1 MVKPTFRL
9 SQGQGSGKKEKVMRY
24 IIYGAGG
31 IGGAI
36 GGHLFHRGHEVVLI
50 CRGEQ
55 TTVIQRRGLTLK
67 TPLESLQLPIRAV
80 GHPRELVFSEND
92 VVILTMKSQDTELA
106 LRDLQ
111 RAGGMDAAVVC
122 CQNGVDNERMAA
134 RRFSRVY
141 GMVVW
146 MPTTYLEPGV
156 VLHQAAPVGG
166 ILDAG
171 CYPHGV
177 DALITQVTADISAAG
192 FSAKPDPH
200 IMRWKYTKL
209 LSNLRNALQAI
220 CGLEAAGGEVARA
233 TRQEALACYKA
244 AGIEYVPEEEMRERV
259 QKEIT
264 MGKIE
269 GHPRSGGS
277 TWQSLVR
284 GQSSIEVDYLNG
296 EIVLLGKLLGVPTP
310 YNLLLQQVANDMA
323 RTGKKPGSITVE
335 QLQRMAKGGGTGR
348 P

>member
-1 MVKPTFRL
+1 M
-9 SQGQGSGKKEKVMRY
+9 
-24 IIYGAGG
+24 
-31 IGGAI
+31 
-36 GGHLFHRGHEVVLI
+36 
-50 CRGEQ
+50 
-55 TTVIQRRGLTLK
+55 
-67 TPLESLQLPIRAV
+67 RAV
-80 GHPRELVFSEND
+80 AHPRELVFTKDD

-111 RAGGMDAAVVC
+111 QAGGAEAAVVC

-171 CYPHGV
+171 CYPHGI
-177 DALITQVTADISAAG
+177 DPLITQVTADISAAG
-192 FSAKPDPH
+192 FSARPDSD
-200 IMRWKYTKL
+200 ILQWKYTKL

-220 CGLEAAGGEVARA
+220 CGLDGAGGEVARA
-233 TRQEALACYKA
+233 TRQEALACYQA
-244 AGIEYVPEEEMRERV
+244 ASIKWVPEEEMRERV

-264 MGKIE
+264 MGKID
-269 GHPRSGGS
+269 GQSRSGGS

-284 GQSSIEVDYLNG
+284 GLPSLEVDYLNG
-296 EIVLLGKLLGVPTP
+296 EIVLLGKLYGIPTP
-310 YNLLLQQVANDMA
+310 YNQLLQQVANDMA
-323 RTGKKPGSITVE
+323 RTGKKPGSVTVE
-335 QLQRMAKGGGTGR
+335 EKKEL
-348 P
+348 